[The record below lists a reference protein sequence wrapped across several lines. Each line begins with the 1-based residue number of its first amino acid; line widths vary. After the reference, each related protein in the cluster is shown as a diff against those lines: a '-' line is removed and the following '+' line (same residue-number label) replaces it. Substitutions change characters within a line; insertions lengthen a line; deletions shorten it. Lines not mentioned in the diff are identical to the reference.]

1 MGMAPSSTFGHSS
14 SPATASETNRRFAAK
29 MASRFGARQSILTT
43 QLSCDWN
50 SSTNNQLSA
59 SDLTL
64 SADFIFEGRQLFGP
78 DGPPRVKL
86 ARGDSDLRA
95 KAELAAIGELGRG
108 VPDDDGAIHLIE
120 ESLGDRKSVV

>member
-1 MGMAPSSTFGHSS
+1 M
-14 SPATASETNRRFAAK
+14 RFASK

-95 KAELAAIGELGRG
+95 KAELAAIEIGRPSCRER
-108 VPDDDGAIHLIE
+108 VCHTCRSRWSPYH
-120 ESLGDRKSVV
+120 SKKKTSVYKSKKNNN

>member
-1 MGMAPSSTFGHSS
+1 M
-14 SPATASETNRRFAAK
+14 RFASK

-78 DGPPRVKL
+78 DRPPRVQL
-86 ARGDSDLRA
+86 ARCYSTLRA
-95 KAELAAIGELGRG
+95 QAVLAAIVELVRARTASI
-108 VPDDDGAIHLIE
+108 GAFTPIPAEIDAH
-120 ESLGDRKSVV
+120 S

>member
-1 MGMAPSSTFGHSS
+1 M
-14 SPATASETNRRFAAK
+14 RFASK

-59 SDLTL
+59 SDLSL

-95 KAELAAIGELGRG
+95 KAELAAIGELGRA
-108 VPDDDGAIHLIE
+108 VPDDDGAIQLIE
-120 ESLGDRKSVV
+120 ESLGDRRERKSTRLHPNH

>member
-1 MGMAPSSTFGHSS
+1 MGMVPASSFGHSS
-14 SPATASETNRRFAAK
+14 IPATAAETNMRFASK

-95 KAELAAIGELGRG
+95 KAELAAIGERGRG
-108 VPDDDGAIHLIE
+108 VPDRSE
-120 ESLGDRKSVV
+120 E

>member
-1 MGMAPSSTFGHSS
+1 MGMVPASSFGHSS
-14 SPATASETNRRFAAK
+14 IPATAAESNMRFASK

-78 DGPPRVKL
+78 DGPPLVKL
-86 ARGDSDLRA
+86 ASGDSALRA
-95 KAELAAIGELGRG
+95 KAEPRAIGELGPW
-108 VPDDDGAIHLIE
+108 VPNHTGALPLTKE
-120 ESLGDRKSVV
+120 T